1 MNLWEIFSTILIFIF
16 GLVSGFFVTFLKE
29 KGKNLA
35 IQQDIGKIT
44 EEIENVKLQN
54 NLLLEEVRG
63 RHQLRMAALDRRLQT
78 HQDACMLFG
87 EICQHIFEIMIN

>member
-1 MNLWEIFSTILIFIF
+1 MNLWEIFSTILIFSL

-44 EEIENVKLQN
+44 DEIEKVKLQN

-63 RHQLRMAALDRRLQT
+63 RHQLRLAALDRRLQA
-78 HQDACMLFG
+78 HQEAFTLWRNLLSKAHN
-87 EICQHIFEIMIN
+87 EKK